1 MNPTREREQE
11 RHTVDT
17 EREGK
22 RCDRDM
28 ERNRDAQ
35 GERESERYRE

>member
-1 MNPTREREQE
+1 MNPTRERESE
-11 RHTVDT
+11 RDIQSIQ
-17 EREGK
+17 REGK